1 MERGFAALILGHNI
15 FLYFFPLP
23 LPPTLNTH
31 RPQPSR
37 GLNTRPATSYEVAKL
52 SSIVRQCQTENE
64 PGTGGKIERKSQE
77 NAPFSGDAGSTRQM
91 EGEKGQHFHLT
102 HSAVGSKT
110 CFETCCWR
118 IIVGSPGL
126 LLLVSFSRLLQ
137 SLTFDDL

>member
-1 MERGFAALILGHNI
+1 MRGGETFV
-15 FLYFFPLP
+15 
-23 LPPTLNTH
+23 H
-31 RPQPSR
+31 RSPMPNR
-37 GLNTRPATSYEVAKL
+37 KR
-52 SSIVRQCQTENE
+52 
-64 PGTGGKIERKSQE
+64 TGGKIERKSQE
-77 NAPFSGDAGSTRQM
+77 NAPFSGDAGSARQT

-126 LLLVSFSRLLQ
+126 LLLLLLVSFSRLLQ